1 MRSRKPKKDKQYN
14 DQHKRRKRH
23 RKLKTEQ
30 HEPHEYPGYKSC
42 APEGQAACV
51 PLVAHIQEFS
61 LSKRLT

>member
-1 MRSRKPKKDKQYN
+1 MIDRGNKSSTK
-14 DQHKRRKRH
+14 H

-42 APEGQAACV
+42 APEGQAAGV